1 MTKLTHLI
9 AAVLIAAPFTL
20 VGDDTP
26 FNGLLLNADGEP
38 VKNARIY
45 VTSPDRYAR
54 SDKHGK
60 FGLTNVNADD
70 TLKIV
75 VKKRKEPYRIPVD
88 GSKGLKIYLA
98 DQGGFKM
105 AHDEEMVSTG
115 YGWVKRRE
123 YTGSSSGISGD
134 ELRRTGKHDVLSALQ
149 GKVAGLN
156 ITGNGTPW
164 SQSQITIRGQKSLYL
179 SSTPLFVV
187 DGIVVDSFDGVS
199 IYDVDHVEVLKDAPI
214 YGSRGANGAIL
225 VYTKGYDKK

>member
-1 MTKLTHLI
+1 MMKLATLI
-9 AAVLIAAPFTL
+9 AAAFIAAPFSL
-20 VGDDTP
+20 LGDDTP

-38 VKNARIY
+38 VKNAKIY
-45 VTSPDRYAR
+45 VTSPRRYAR

-60 FGLTNVNADD
+60 FGLTNVGAND
-70 TLKIV
+70 TLKIEI
-75 VKKRKEPYRIPVD
+75 KKRKEPYRIPVE

-105 AHDEEMVSTG
+105 VHDEEMVSTG

-156 ITGNGTPW
+156 ISGSGNSWDP
-164 SQSQITIRGQKSLYL
+164 SQVTIRGQKSLYL